1 MSSIGPISTALVLF
15 LLPNIVSPSV
25 LYAQTRAPVKYFAA
39 FTLAGRPT
47 ARPYASC
54 ERVQVRSRTLWAC
67 PLATLRSDTGERNR
81 SGSDMGGMSNSG
93 SSSGSSGNGG
103 MGGSDGNGGMGGS
116 GNGSM
121 GN

>member
-81 SGSDMGGMSNSG
+81 SGSDMGGMG
-93 SSSGSSGNGG
+93 GNGG